1 MLKIQTLLQNVYSA
15 FKSISKK
22 AYKNCFVITTGSL
35 VITVISLGSTSF
47 DGGGKNRVTAFEANY
62 SQEYI
67 YEEEEEME
75 AKVLTEL
82 QGDEIISQ
90 VNDGSTLLSAEVRPR
105 DVVLLSQE
113 NTEMKQEV
121 EVVVEEEIEPVISD
135 KLIQLSSKDYEALLK
150 IVEAEATGEDIKG
163 KILVANVVLN
173 RVECSN
179 FPSSIYDVIHDRNG
193 GVQFS
198 PIADGRYYSVP
209 VTDDTRIAVERALNG
224 EDFSDG
230 ALFFVARALASPR
243 AVSWFDNNLTKVL
256 QHGVHE
262 FYR

>member
-1 MLKIQTLLQNVYSA
+1 MLKIQTLLQNVYTTI
-15 FKSISKK
+15 KSISKK

-35 VITVISLGSTSF
+35 VVTVISLGSTSF
-47 DGGGKNRVTAFEANY
+47 DGGGKNRVTAFEATY
-62 SQEYI
+62 SQDYI

-90 VNDGSTLLSAEVRPR
+90 DNDASTLKSAEVRPR
-105 DVVLLSQE
+105 DNVVLLLQE
-113 NTEMKQEV
+113 NTQTVQE
-121 EVVVEEEIEPVISD
+121 ELEPAVSD
-135 KLIQLSSKDYEALLK
+135 KLIQLSSKDYESLLR
-150 IVEAEATGEDIKG
+150 IVEAEATGEDIIG

-173 RVECSN
+173 RVKCSN
-179 FPSSIYDVIHDRNG
+179 FPNSIYDVIHDRSG

-198 PIADGRYYSVP
+198 PTADGRYYSVP
-209 VTDDTRIAVERALNG
+209 ITDDTRLAVERALSG

-243 AVSWFDNNLTKVL
+243 AVSWFDNNLTRVK